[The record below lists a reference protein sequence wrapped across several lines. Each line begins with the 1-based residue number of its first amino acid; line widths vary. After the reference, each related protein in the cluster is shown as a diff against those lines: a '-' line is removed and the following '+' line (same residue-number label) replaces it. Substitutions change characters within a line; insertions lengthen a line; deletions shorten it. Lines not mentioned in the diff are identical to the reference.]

1 MSLGWVMFSPMRSLT
16 SSYRRQWKLPS
27 TIPWSIMMTSEES
40 RSLYMKHPPMQQ
52 DQSWGQPTFK
62 RQVLP
67 ILSPNSLWTHKPM
80 NNFHPTEAPISE
92 IFDTMKD
99 LPWVRH
105 LKPIWYDPS
114 LLEAEN
120 IAPIMT
126 VRNKGL
132 SIAGPFRST
141 WKGLSNKISS
151 KSTSSLSRQPP
162 NPDSSTLHRLPSHNI

>member
-1 MSLGWVMFSPMRSLT
+1 MSFGWVMFSPIRSLT
-16 SSYRRQWKLPS
+16 SSYMKTSFNHTLKHNDDVRGKSKSLHKAPSHATRSELRATYLQETSAPHPFTEFALNTQTDEQFSPHWGSNQWNLRHHQGLA
-27 TIPWSIMMTSEES
+27 M
-40 RSLYMKHPPMQQ
+40 
-52 DQSWGQPTFK
+52 
-62 RQVLP
+62 
-67 ILSPNSLWTHKPM
+67 
-80 NNFHPTEAPISE
+80 
-92 IFDTMKD
+92 
-99 LPWVRH
+99 VRH

-126 VRNKGL
+126 VRNTRL
-132 SIAGPFRST
+132 SIVGPSRST